1 MSASLSLFRLQL
13 VDSRI
18 DEIRMRLEEIQRTLE
33 NNSELRQAKE
43 HVTNTETAYNS
54 ALQILKQ
61 AETEVDKQKVKI
73 EQSET
78 SLYSGNVKNPKE
90 LQDLQNEFASLKR
103 YLGTLE
109 ERQLEAMLENETAEQ
124 TNQSALHK
132 LEKVQARLAEQN
144 VTLTTEQADLN
155 KELERLREERQAAL
169 NPLDTNLLTD
179 YDDLRQ
185 QRRGVA
191 VAQVS
196 DGACAA
202 CGTTLTPSQNQSAR
216 STTQIYKCPT
226 CGRILFAN

>member
-1 MSASLSLFRLQL
+1 MSASLSLYRLQL

-73 EQSET
+73 EQSEA

>member
-73 EQSET
+73 EQSEA